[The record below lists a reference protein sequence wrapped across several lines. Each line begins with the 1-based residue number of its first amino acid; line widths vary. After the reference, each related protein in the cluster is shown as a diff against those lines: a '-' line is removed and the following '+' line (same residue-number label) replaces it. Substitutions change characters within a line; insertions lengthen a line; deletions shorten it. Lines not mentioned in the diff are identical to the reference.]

1 MSTGKRLEKERTAQP
16 PVAHGERPADPQPI
30 LVTSTARHKGGN
42 LRRKVTIRIHSAPV
56 RAPRRNRK
64 LLRLREERRALSAR
78 RISIENYRT
87 RLQPV
92 ALPKLDDGLGKLL
105 TRARLWIPVL
115 ALRERR
121 RNQKRP
127 LPVCERTK
135 TELLQRLGT
144 RPATATE
151 EHDNTRVGIVLP
163 WNSADELRARNS
175 YVHNVLGDWRLG
187 LLESGLPPRL
197 GNGAA
202 RKAHAVNG
210 IHEFGLRAFGR
221 IEHVVLVVTY
231 EHLLAFLARN
241 AMREKRAR
249 EAERIRRHVVRMIR
263 ERLPDYVDPATSG
276 LLDKRAV
283 RGRHHTRG

>member
-1 MSTGKRLEKERTAQP
+1 MRT
-16 PVAHGERPADPQPI
+16 
-30 LVTSTARHKGGN
+30 
-42 LRRKVTIRIHSAPV
+42 
-56 RAPRRNRK
+56 PRGDRK

-127 LPVCERTK
+127 LPVGERTK
-135 TELLQRLGT
+135 TELLQRLGA
-144 RPATATE
+144 RPAAATE
-151 EHDNTRVGIVLP
+151 EHDNARVGVVLP
-163 WNSADELRARNS
+163 WNSADKLRARNS
-175 YVHNVLGDWRLG
+175 YAHNLLGDWRLD

-202 RKAHAVNG
+202 RQTHAVNG
-210 IHEFGLRAFGR
+210 IHERGLRAFGR

-231 EHLLAFLARN
+231 ERFSSFLARN
-241 AMREKRAR
+241 AVREKRPRKA
-249 EAERIRRHVVRMIR
+249 
-263 ERLPDYVDPATSG
+263 
-276 LLDKRAV
+276 K
-283 RGRHHTRG
+283 